1 MNYAI
6 KAYGDTQVFKS
17 KAAYRR
23 YLMEWIRNTEGAE
36 QDRAVMALEDLEE
49 GVTFTDTDPA
59 GQ

>member
-1 MNYAI
+1 MTYGI
-6 KAYGDTQVFKS
+6 KAYGQIHMFKS

-49 GVTFTDTDPA
+49 GVTFTDTNPA
-59 GQ
+59 EQ